1 MGLAVAVV
9 SDSVTGESLAF
20 FEHQAEELFAYL
32 RKADLVVGFN
42 IVGFD
47 FKVLSA
53 YDDGTLEHLPVFDI
67 LADVR
72 RRLGFRLSLAHLTE
86 HTLGATKTADGLQ
99 SLAWIREGRMDLVEE
114 YCRADVRI
122 TEQLFRHG
130 LDAGLAALP
139 EPRRPADGA
148 AGRLG
153 PGAAGAARRLSG
165 PAATVLRVQCRVA
178 DPLRREEVCRERL

>member
-1 MGLAVAVV
+1 MVLDVETLRGADQVGGWHNSHLMGLAVAVV
-9 SDSVTGESLAF
+9 SDSVSGESLAF
-20 FEHQAEELFAYL
+20 FEDQAVDLFAYL

-130 LDAGLAALP
+130 LEAGYL
-139 EPRRPADGA
+139 RYKSRDG
-148 AGRLG
+148 L
-153 PGAAGAARRLSG
+153 LME
-165 PAATVLRVQCRVA
+165 LRVDWDLEQLARSSA
-178 DPLRREEVCRERL
+178 

>member
-1 MGLAVAVV
+1 MVLDVETLRGADQVGGWHNSHLMGLAVAVV
-9 SDSVTGESLAF
+9 ADSVTGESRAF
-20 FEHQAEELFAYL
+20 FEDQAEAVRLL

-47 FKVLSA
+47 FKVLSS
-53 YDDGTLEHLPVFDI
+53 YDDGTLGAPAVFDI

-86 HTLGATKTADGLQ
+86 HTLGASKTADGLQ

-130 LDAGLAALP
+130 IDQGWLRYRSRDGLLM
-139 EPRRPADGA
+139 ELRVDWD
-148 AGRLG
+148 LEQL
-153 PGAAGAARRLSG
+153 ARR
-165 PAATVLRVQCRVA
+165 
-178 DPLRREEVCRERL
+178 DE